1 MRRIR
6 VMKTAFSGLGTLRQL
21 PFYRTARDAFNRLFH
36 PQAFVE
42 RKRTMKLLGG
52 FVHPGSLVFD
62 VGANHGKYTERIGLM
77 NMKRWL
83 APRCLPAL
91 TRSCSLTST
100 RADHEGLCDSGRAL
114 QGHRSRQVE
123 RARRAHRAQTRL
135 SLRVGCTAAYARGS
149 EGAASGGRDRLR
161 PRD

>member
-1 MRRIR
+1 
-6 VMKTAFSGLGTLRQL
+6 MKTAFSGLGTLRQL

-91 TRSCSLTST
+91 TRSYSLTST
-100 RADHEGLCDSGRAL
+100 RADHEGLRLTREELYKDIRAGR
-114 QGHRSRQVE
+114 SN
-123 RARRAHRAQTRL
+123 
-135 SLRVGCTAAYARGS
+135 
-149 EGAASGGRDRLR
+149 GREELTELKR
-161 PRD
+161 P